1 MRACRRASCAGV
13 ACAELRACGRR
24 LRRQYDMAEPLYS
37 EALQLLARAL
47 RSAQLACV
55 LHLRYC

>member
-1 MRACRRASCAGV
+1 V